1 MWHCYYY
8 YIIIIAFT
16 VSALSKPFFYLHSK
30 VWNMNVNRNYFIANI
45 HVQTIDMKEY
55 NVTFLLNSF
64 CCVMVVS
71 RVTWP
76 PCSFIHYDENCFFIS
91 NNYTFPAFIILCE
104 CTSKHT
110 PIISKLSKYITAIIV
125 IIIWKKLA
133 NHIVPL
139 KQFSFHIREY
149 TKQFEGL
156 CVSVCVHLSMACH
169 FWCTNTNK
177 LYIFGI
183 KSSVVFNKCDAL
195 CTPVIIYII

>member
-55 NVTFLLNSF
+55 NATFLLNSF
-64 CCVMVVS
+64 CYVMVVS

-149 TKQFEGL
+149 TKQFAGL
-156 CVSVCVHLSMACH
+156 SECLCA
-169 FWCTNTNK
+169 
-177 LYIFGI
+177 
-183 KSSVVFNKCDAL
+183 SSIRLPFLVYEHKQ
-195 CTPVIIYII
+195 IIYIWYKKAALFLINVMLCALLL